1 VGKVDDGTCIA
12 RFTIFVRG
20 FVITGF
26 AKCKSFGENVNV
38 NLLYMAMPFYT
49 PYPKNSYVHFSAL
62 ALHMHCVFFLTEVL
76 VC

>member
-49 PYPKNSYVHFSAL
+49 PYPKNSWENITKR
-62 ALHMHCVFFLTEVL
+62 TEEMK
-76 VC
+76 CIICY